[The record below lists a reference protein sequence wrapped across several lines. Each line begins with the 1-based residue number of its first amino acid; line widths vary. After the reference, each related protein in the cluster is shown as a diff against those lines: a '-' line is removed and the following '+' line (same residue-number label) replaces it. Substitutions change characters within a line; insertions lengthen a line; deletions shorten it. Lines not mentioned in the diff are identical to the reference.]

1 MIIFSPAHGENASA
15 PDLGKA
21 KAIGQARE
29 VIVVLGMHRSG
40 TSLCMSVLDALGVRV
55 DNEHALDVHNPRG
68 YFEATEIV
76 RLNEKLLRCAG
87 INWFTFLAPALED
100 AGQENTAPDAL
111 KQRLSSLISQK
122 VNLDPTPWALKDPRF
137 CLLLPLYERV
147 FEECNLS
154 PAYVLCIRD
163 PRSVARSLKKRDHF
177 PEIFSEL
184 LWLNHTMGAM
194 RIAGDRIKAVVH
206 YEKWFH
212 DGTEQMLSLAAGLG
226 LPNDRLRTSATASLE
241 TVVDPSLNHHGDV
254 NFGQFALPG
263 VDKIYRLL
271 LAEDYEGAS
280 RAFLEFQRRLYSE
293 RGAGEYWQAKECIR
307 ELEAE
312 PLAEPN
318 SPLVPGSDLAEN
330 LAMALESS
338 LAEMTQLR
346 QSLQAA
352 GEWRSSVLR
361 SWSWRLTAPVRW
373 IGSLFLD

>member
-1 MIIFSPAHGENASA
+1 MIISSPALGKNASA
-15 PDLGKA
+15 PGLGKA
-21 KAIGQARE
+21 TAIGQPRE

-68 YFEATEIV
+68 YFEANEIV

-87 INWFTFLAPALED
+87 SNWFTFLAPALQ
-100 AGQENTAPDAL
+100 GTGRENTAPDAL
-111 KQRLSSLISQK
+111 KQRLSSLIRQK
-122 VNLDPTPWALKDPRF
+122 VNLDPTPWALKDPRL

-147 FEECNLS
+147 FEQCNLS

-194 RIAGDRIKAVVH
+194 RFAGERIKAVVH
-206 YEKWFH
+206 YEKWFQ
-212 DGTEQMLSLAAGLG
+212 DGTGQMLSLAAGLG
-226 LPNDRLRTSATASLE
+226 LQIDRLRTSATTSLE
-241 TVVDPSLNHHGDV
+241 AVVDPSLNHHGDV
-254 NFGQFALPG
+254 NFGRFALPG

-271 LAEDYEGAS
+271 LVEDYEGAS
-280 RAFLEFQRRLYSE
+280 RAFLEFQRRLYGE
-293 RGAGEYWQAKECIR
+293 RRAGEYWRAKEG

-312 PLAEPN
+312 PLAGSD
-318 SPLVPGSDLAEN
+318 SPLAPGYDLAEN
-330 LAMALESS
+330 LATALEAS
-338 LAEMTQLR
+338 LAEITQLR

-361 SWSWRLTAPVRW
+361 SWSWRLTAPVRR
-373 IGSLFLD
+373 IGSLFLR